1 MALAVICPI
10 TLKYLNTTSATR
22 YQYDYQFTKNVYTF
36 HIRCTDLFLDE
47 CEDSITLHKSTF
59 PEGAI

>member
-1 MALAVICPI
+1 MPQAVICP
-10 TLKYLNTTSATR
+10 TKLKYLNITSATG

-47 CEDSITLHKSTF
+47 REDSITLHKSTF
-59 PEGAI
+59 PEAV